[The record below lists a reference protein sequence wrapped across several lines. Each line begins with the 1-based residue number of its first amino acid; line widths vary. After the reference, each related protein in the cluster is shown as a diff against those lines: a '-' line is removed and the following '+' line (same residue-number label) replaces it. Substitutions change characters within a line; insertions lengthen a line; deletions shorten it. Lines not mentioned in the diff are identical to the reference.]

1 MAQIEACALPPAAI
15 VCPSRF
21 AIEAQRWLTP
31 DAEIVRIAPGVDV
44 RAFASRATRT
54 LLDRTNIAEPLVGI
68 VGRLAA
74 FKGQHVFLEAAA
86 LVSRRRADVRFV
98 VVGGPASDRDRDY
111 PDRLRRLA
119 LNLGLS
125 GRLQFAGHQSDV
137 VPWLNALD
145 VAVHATDGEPFGL
158 VLVEAML
165 LGTPVVATNL
175 GGPAE
180 ILEHERSGWLV
191 PPGRPHATA
200 EAILAILG
208 DSSLRE
214 QLSAEGVRRA
224 MAFTG
229 ERMSAEFAS
238 LFERVL
244 APAPSEVASP

>member
-1 MAQIEACALPPAAI
+1 M
-15 VCPSRF
+15 
-21 AIEAQRWLTP
+21 
-31 DAEIVRIAPGVDV
+31 
-44 RAFASRATRT
+44 
-54 LLDRTNIAEPLVGI
+54 GI

-214 QLSAEGVRRA
+214 QLSAGRGPPGDGVHRGADERGVCVPVR
-224 MAFTG
+224 TG
-229 ERMSAEFAS
+229 SGPGTERGRIPVSSAPPAS
-238 LFERVL
+238 S
-244 APAPSEVASP
+244 PAV